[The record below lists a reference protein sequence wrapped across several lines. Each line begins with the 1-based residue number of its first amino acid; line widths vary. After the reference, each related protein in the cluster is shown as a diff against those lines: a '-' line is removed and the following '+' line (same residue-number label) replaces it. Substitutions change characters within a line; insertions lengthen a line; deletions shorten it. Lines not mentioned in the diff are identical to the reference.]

1 MVVDGNVLALIR
13 RMDSDHTLESVH
25 VHVLAALEAA
35 ERVERNVKLR
45 ATVRRMRASDLC
57 TEPPPSGDALELPSL
72 LPPPPRLS
80 RPNPTAG
87 RYELIRKRTD

>member
-1 MVVDGNVLALIR
+1 MIVDGNVLALIG

-45 ATVRRMRASDLC
+45 TTARRMRACDLA
-57 TEPPPSGDALELPSL
+57 TEPPPSSDALELPSL
-72 LPPPPRLS
+72 LPPPQRLARRDPS
-80 RPNPTAG
+80 AG
-87 RYELIRKRTD
+87 RYQLIRKRDD